1 MMRAGALRH
10 LVAVQRPATVEMQD
24 TAGQVIGDPVT
35 VASAMAS
42 IEQLS
47 ARERFV
53 VAQDVAT
60 ATHRIRVYWAPELAA
75 MDASWS
81 VLFGARVFKLVA
93 PPNNVL
99 ERNRELELLCEEGPP
114 E

>member
-1 MMRAGALRH
+1 MRAGELRH
-10 LVAVQRPATVEMQD
+10 LVLIQRPATEPLQD
-24 TAGQVIGDPVT
+24 SAGQVIDDPVT

-42 IEQLS
+42 IKQLS

-53 VAQDVAT
+53 VAQDLAT
-60 ATHRIRVYWAPELAA
+60 ATHRIKLYWTPELDG

-81 VLFGARVFKLVA
+81 ILFGARVFRLVA

-99 ERNRELELLCEEGPP
+99 ERNREFELLCDEGPP